1 MLLKKSFVVLLSL
14 VLYFSLLAQQ
24 THQTYAEDFD
34 VPTLM
39 DIPHVE
45 ADSKADSNE
54 PVLFSQLLIQP
65 HSIAGNTNSLF
76 HTQYHQPEIAL
87 ILRPPKTILA

>member
-1 MLLKKSFVVLLSL
+1 MLLKKSFIVLLSL

-39 DIPHVE
+39 DIPQIE
-45 ADSKADSNE
+45 ADSKVDSNE
-54 PVLFSQLLIQP
+54 PMLFAQSFIP
-65 HSIAGNTNSLF
+65 THSIPRNTNSIF
-76 HTQYHQPEIAL
+76 PAQYHQPEIAL
-87 ILRPPKTILA
+87 ILRPPKTIFL

>member
-45 ADSKADSNE
+45 ADSKVDSNE
-54 PVLFSQLLIQP
+54 PMLFSQSLTP
-65 HSIAGNTNSLF
+65 SKSIPRNADSLF
-76 HTQYHQPEIAL
+76 HTQYHQPEFAL
-87 ILRPPKTILA
+87 ILRPPKAISI

>member
-1 MLLKKSFVVLLSL
+1 MLLKKSFIVLLSL
-14 VLYFSLLAQQ
+14 VLYFGLLVQQ

-39 DIPHVE
+39 DIPHIE
-45 ADSKADSNE
+45 ADSKVDSNE
-54 PVLFSQLLIQP
+54 PMLLSQVFIPP
-65 HSIAGNTNSLF
+65 HSIPRNTNQVF

-87 ILRPPKTILA
+87 ILRPPKLLLA

>member
-1 MLLKKSFVVLLSL
+1 MLLKKSLIVLLSL
-14 VLYFSLLAQQ
+14 MLYFSLLAQQ

-45 ADSKADSNE
+45 ADSKVDSNE
-54 PVLFSQLLIQP
+54 PLLFSQLLIP
-65 HSIAGNTNSLF
+65 VHSIPRNANSLF
-76 HTQYHQPEIAL
+76 HTQYHPPEIAL
-87 ILRPPKTILA
+87 ILRPPKTIFL